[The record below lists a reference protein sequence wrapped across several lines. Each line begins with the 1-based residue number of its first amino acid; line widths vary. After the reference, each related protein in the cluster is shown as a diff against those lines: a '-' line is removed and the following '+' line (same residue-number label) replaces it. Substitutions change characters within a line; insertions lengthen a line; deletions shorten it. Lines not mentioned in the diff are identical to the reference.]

1 MDLLNLL
8 AGGYSNIAE
17 ICDDLGAILRIVGI
31 VVKGIQIGV
40 PIILIFVGMM
50 DFAKA
55 VTEKDD
61 DAIKKAEKKLI
72 NRAIAAACVFFVV
85 MIVGVLMT
93 LIGEDEYK
101 DCIGC
106 ITHPFGEECKVND
119 AD

>member
-8 AGGYSNIAE
+8 AGYDDMGE
-17 ICDDLGAILRIVGI
+17 ICDDLGAILRLVGI

-72 NRAIAAACVFFVV
+72 NRAIAAAAVFFVV
-85 MIVGVLMT
+85 MIVNVLMN
-93 LIGEDEYK
+93 LIGQDEYE

-106 ITHPFGEECKVND
+106 ITHPFGDECKVND